1 MMLPTSIRR
10 SRHVCSIDDIPVE
23 VLLMIFK
30 RCEPLACFR
39 ARLVCRRWRIVIDK
53 MDKESRDTILGEG
66 QARLYIC
73 DRRRAILEKF
83 SSLPS
88 CSNSVTE
95 LITARKSVFHAD
107 CYAHTALN
115 NWTYRFDMTEWTRNF
130 DIIEMKQKGMCE
142 LFALHGSCVSST
154 HCETVV
160 SNTQKNVWHSHRP
173 LNGKHKYLCCTL
185 LKVWVQNFGAFLERD
200 QGRLVIDNALAPPA
214 ICNQVANVNS
224 ENKIA
229 SSDSSPTS
237 RASSQSPHAYRSG
250 GSSSGSFSFATSMPY
265 NLLPSS
271 QKKAQIIPNVTST
284 AVLSESVNA
293 ELTRLSDGRFER
305 LAEQLHQIHPL
316 HLIFHDLSWYQKR
329 PTLLLFWF
337 LKKLPNLRR
346 LTLDS
351 IRGDQMIELHKVF
364 CVDGIDELNI
374 IQPVYNACIIV
385 NEGLFDSF
393 LQVNSAMRRRFRL
406 RITGKT
412 DIKASALCNFIRKWR
427 NHREIIP
434 FHSILIDEACVSSS
448 EFVHATKCPGCSDCG
463 GEVLRHKS
471 NNTTWNTKQLV
482 FRHRKYNV
490 WINYKSE
497 SGYLVFT
504 YYNPKDSNH
513 FTVKTVEPEST
524 VVSFYS
530 STPLG
535 IEKPEESDI
544 ADRTW
549 SLFKKPTVAADELTV
564 LQRIFA
570 LIRSSA

>member
-1 MMLPTSIRR
+1 MLPQSMKR
-10 SRHVCSIDDIPVE
+10 SRHIRSIDDIPVE
-23 VLLMIFK
+23 VLLMIFR

-39 ARLVCRRWRIVIDK
+39 ARLVCRRWRTVIDK
-53 MDKESRDTILGEG
+53 MDKESREAILGEG

-73 DRRRAILEKF
+73 DRRRYVYVFVSYGFCWLLRRPPLKPRAILEKF

-107 CYAHTALN
+107 CYAHTAFN

-130 DIIEMKQKGMCE
+130 DIIE
-142 LFALHGSCVSST
+142 
-154 HCETVV
+154 
-160 SNTQKNVWHSHRP
+160 
-173 LNGKHKYLCCTL
+173 
-185 LKVWVQNFGAFLERD
+185 VWVQNFGAFLERD
-200 QGRLVIDNALAPPA
+200 QGCLIFDNAVAPPA
-214 ICNQVANVNS
+214 LCNQAANINS
-224 ENKIA
+224 ENKISFSA
-229 SSDSSPTS
+229 SSPTS

-250 GSSSGSFSFATSMPY
+250 GSSSGSFSYAASVPY

-271 QKKAQIIPNVTST
+271 QKKSQIIPSVASN
-284 AVLSESVNA
+284 AILSESMSA

-346 LTLDS
+346 LTLHS
-351 IRGDQMIELHKVF
+351 IRGDQMIELHRVF

-374 IQPVYNACIIV
+374 IQPTYNACIIV
-385 NEGLFDSF
+385 NEGIFDAF
-393 LQVNSAMRRRFRL
+393 LQVNSPIRRRFRL

-412 DIKASALCNFIRKWR
+412 DINASTLCNFIRKWR
-427 NHREIIP
+427 NHREIVP

-448 EFVHATKCPGCSDCG
+448 EFVHATKCPGCSNCG

-471 NNTTWNTKQLV
+471 NGTTWNTKQLI

-497 SGYLVFT
+497 SGYLIFT

-530 STPLG
+530 SAPISL
-535 IEKPEESDI
+535 EKPEESDI

-549 SLFKKPTVAADELTV
+549 SLFKKPATAVDELTV

>member
-1 MMLPTSIRR
+1 MLPQSMKR
-10 SRHVCSIDDIPVE
+10 SRHIRSIDDIPVE
-23 VLLMIFK
+23 VLLMIFR

-39 ARLVCRRWRIVIDK
+39 ARLVCRRWRTVIDK
-53 MDKESRDTILGEG
+53 MDKESREAILGEG

-107 CYAHTALN
+107 CYAHTAFN

-130 DIIEMKQKGMCE
+130 DIIE
-142 LFALHGSCVSST
+142 
-154 HCETVV
+154 
-160 SNTQKNVWHSHRP
+160 
-173 LNGKHKYLCCTL
+173 
-185 LKVWVQNFGAFLERD
+185 VWVQNFGAFLERD
-200 QGRLVIDNALAPPA
+200 QGCLIFDNAVAPPA
-214 ICNQVANVNS
+214 LCNQAANINS
-224 ENKIA
+224 ENKISFSA
-229 SSDSSPTS
+229 SSPTS

-250 GSSSGSFSFATSMPY
+250 GSSSGSFSYAASVPY

-271 QKKAQIIPNVTST
+271 QKKSQIIPSVASN
-284 AVLSESVNA
+284 AILSESMSA

-346 LTLDS
+346 LTLHS
-351 IRGDQMIELHKVF
+351 IRGDQMIELHRVF

-374 IQPVYNACIIV
+374 IQPTYNACIIV
-385 NEGLFDSF
+385 NEGIFDAF
-393 LQVNSAMRRRFRL
+393 LQVNSPIRRRFRL

-412 DIKASALCNFIRKWR
+412 DINASTLCNFIRKWR
-427 NHREIIP
+427 NHREIVP

-448 EFVHATKCPGCSDCG
+448 EFVHATKCPGCSNCG

-471 NNTTWNTKQLV
+471 NGTTWNTKQLI

-497 SGYLVFT
+497 SGYLIFT

-530 STPLG
+530 SAPISL
-535 IEKPEESDI
+535 EKPEESDI

-549 SLFKKPTVAADELTV
+549 SLFKKPATAVDELTV

>member
-1 MMLPTSIRR
+1 MLPPSMKRTK
-10 SRHVCSIDDIPVE
+10 HVRSIDDIPVE

-53 MDKESRDTILGEG
+53 MDKESREAILGEG

-95 LITARKSVFHAD
+95 LITTRKSVFYAD

-130 DIIEMKQKGMCE
+130 DIIE
-142 LFALHGSCVSST
+142 
-154 HCETVV
+154 
-160 SNTQKNVWHSHRP
+160 
-173 LNGKHKYLCCTL
+173 
-185 LKVWVQNFGAFLERD
+185 VWVQNFGAFLERD
-200 QGRLVIDNALAPPA
+200 QGCLVIDNALAPPA
-214 ICNQVANVNS
+214 ICNQAGNVNP

-229 SSDSSPTS
+229 SSASSPTS
-237 RASSQSPHAYRSG
+237 RTSSQSPHAHRSG
-250 GSSSGSFSFATSMPY
+250 GSSSGSFSYASSVPY

-271 QKKAQIIPNVTST
+271 QKKSQIVPNVSST
-284 AVLSESVNA
+284 AVLSENVNA
-293 ELTRLSDGRFER
+293 ELTKLSEGRFER

-337 LKKLPNLRR
+337 LKKLRNLRR
-346 LTLDS
+346 LTLHS
-351 IRGDQMIELHKVF
+351 IRGDQMVELHKA
-364 CVDGIDELNI
+364 
-374 IQPVYNACIIV
+374 YNACIIV
-385 NEGLFDSF
+385 NGGLFDAF
-393 LQVNSAMRRRFRL
+393 LQVNSTIRRRFRL

-412 DIKASALCNFIRKWR
+412 GINASTLCSFIRKWR

-448 EFVHATKCPGCSDCG
+448 EFIHATKCPGCSNCD

-471 NNTTWNTKQLV
+471 NGTTWNTKQLV

-530 STPLG
+530 STP
-535 IEKPEESDI
+535 ISHEKPEESNM

-549 SLFKKPTVAADELTV
+549 SLFKKSADTTDELTM

-570 LIRSSA
+570 LIRSNA

>member
-1 MMLPTSIRR
+1 MILPPSMRR
-10 SRHVCSIDDIPVE
+10 SRNERSIDDIPVE

-53 MDKESRDTILGEG
+53 MDKESREAILGEG

-95 LITARKSVFHAD
+95 LITARKSVFYAD

-115 NWTYRFDMTEWTRNF
+115 NWTYRFDMSEWTRNF
-130 DIIEMKQKGMCE
+130 DIIE
-142 LFALHGSCVSST
+142 
-154 HCETVV
+154 
-160 SNTQKNVWHSHRP
+160 
-173 LNGKHKYLCCTL
+173 
-185 LKVWVQNFGAFLERD
+185 VWVQNFGAFLERD
-200 QGRLVIDNALAPPA
+200 QGRIIIDNALAPPA
-214 ICNQVANVNS
+214 ICNQPENFNP

-229 SSDSSPTS
+229 SNTASFLLLCRQATPSPTS
-237 RASSQSPHAYRSG
+237 RASSQSPHACRSG
-250 GSSSGSFSFATSMPY
+250 GSSSGLFSYAASMPY

-271 QKKAQIIPNVTST
+271 QKKSQIIPNVTST
-284 AVLSESVNA
+284 ALLNENVST
-293 ELTRLSDGRFER
+293 ELTKLSDGRFER
-305 LAEQLHQIHPL
+305 LAEQLRQIHPL

-346 LTLDS
+346 LTLHS

-374 IQPVYNACIIV
+374 IQPAYNSCIVV
-385 NEGLFDSF
+385 NEGLLDAF
-393 LQVNSAMRRRFRL
+393 LQVSSPIRRRFRL
-406 RITGKT
+406 RLTGKT
-412 DIKASALCNFIRKWR
+412 DINASALCNFIRKWR

-434 FHSILIDEACVSSS
+434 FHTILIDETCVSSS
-448 EFVHATKCPGCSDCG
+448 EFIHATKCPGCSDCG

-471 NNTTWNTKQLV
+471 NGATWNTKQLV

-530 STPLG
+530 STPVCL
-535 IEKPEESDI
+535 EKPEESDI
-544 ADRTW
+544 ADRT
-549 SLFKKPTVAADELTV
+549 SSILKKPTAAADELTV

>member
-1 MMLPTSIRR
+1 
-10 SRHVCSIDDIPVE
+10 
-23 VLLMIFK
+23 
-30 RCEPLACFR
+30 
-39 ARLVCRRWRIVIDK
+39 
-53 MDKESRDTILGEG
+53 MDTL
-66 QARLYIC
+66 IC
-73 DRRRAILEKF
+73 ISYVHQFSPFFRAILEKF

-130 DIIEMKQKGMCE
+130 DIIE
-142 LFALHGSCVSST
+142 
-154 HCETVV
+154 
-160 SNTQKNVWHSHRP
+160 
-173 LNGKHKYLCCTL
+173 
-185 LKVWVQNFGAFLERD
+185 VWVQNFGAFLERD
-200 QGRLVIDNALAPPA
+200 QGCLVFDNAVAPPA
-214 ICNQVANVNS
+214 LCNQAANINS
-224 ENKIA
+224 ENKISFSA
-229 SSDSSPTS
+229 SSPTS

-250 GSSSGSFSFATSMPY
+250 GSSSGSFSYAASVPY

-271 QKKAQIIPNVTST
+271 QKKSQIIPNVAST
-284 AVLSESVNA
+284 AVLSESMSA

-346 LTLDS
+346 LTLHS
-351 IRGDQMIELHKVF
+351 IRGDQMIELHRVF

-374 IQPVYNACIIV
+374 IQPTYNACIIV
-385 NEGLFDSF
+385 NEGIFDAF
-393 LQVNSAMRRRFRL
+393 LQVNSAIRRRFRL

-412 DIKASALCNFIRKWR
+412 DINASTLCNFIRKWR
-427 NHREIIP
+427 NHREIVP

-448 EFVHATKCPGCSDCG
+448 EFVHATKCPGCSNCG

-471 NNTTWNTKQLV
+471 NGTTWNTKQLI

-513 FTVKTVEPEST
+513 FTVKTVELEST

-530 STPLG
+530 SAPISL
-535 IEKPEESDI
+535 EKPEESDI

-549 SLFKKPTVAADELTV
+549 SLFKKPATAVDELT
-564 LQRIFA
+564 LIF
-570 LIRSSA
+570 

>member
-1 MMLPTSIRR
+1 MLPPSMKR
-10 SRHVCSIDDIPVE
+10 SRHVHSVDDIPVE

-53 MDKESRDTILGEG
+53 MDKESREAILGEG

-130 DIIEMKQKGMCE
+130 DIVE
-142 LFALHGSCVSST
+142 
-154 HCETVV
+154 
-160 SNTQKNVWHSHRP
+160 
-173 LNGKHKYLCCTL
+173 
-185 LKVWVQNFGAFLERD
+185 VWVQNFGAFLERD
-200 QGRLVIDNALAPPA
+200 HGCLIIDNALVPST
-214 ICNQVANVNS
+214 ICNQTGNINPD
-224 ENKIA
+224 NKIT
-229 SSDSSPTS
+229 SSGSSPTS

-250 GSSSGSFSFATSMPY
+250 GSSSGSFSYAASVPY

-271 QKKAQIIPNVTST
+271 QKKSQNISNVTST
-284 AVLSESVNA
+284 AILSEFQNVSA
-293 ELTRLSDGRFER
+293 ELTKLSDGRFER
-305 LAEQLHQIHPL
+305 LVEQLHQIHPL

-337 LKKLPNLRR
+337 LKKLRNLRR
-346 LTLDS
+346 LTLHS
-351 IRGDQMIELHKVF
+351 IRGDQMVELHKVF

-374 IQPVYNACIIV
+374 IQPTYNACIIV
-385 NEGLFDSF
+385 NEGLFDAF
-393 LQVNSAMRRRFRL
+393 LQVNSAIRRRFRL

-412 DIKASALCNFIRKWR
+412 GIKASTLCNFIRKWR
-427 NHREIIP
+427 NHREIVP

-471 NNTTWNTKQLV
+471 NGTTWNTKQLV

-513 FTVKTVEPEST
+513 FTVKTMESEST

-530 STPLG
+530 SSAP
-535 IEKPEESDI
+535 ISQEKPEESDI
-544 ADRTW
+544 ADRNW
-549 SLFKKPTVAADELTV
+549 SLFKKPTGTADELTI